1 MTTCSTWL
9 VVTVVFRVEVGEADR
24 LSPKIHPFLL
34 LLYHFIHTLYIY
46 ITKVYRYSVLVNIY
60 SISKK
65 FTHTYSSPSRFKRV
79 NK

>member
-1 MTTCSTWL
+1 MAQCTPDTWRIGGSFL
-9 VVTVVFRVEVGEADR
+9 
-24 LSPKIHPFLL
+24 LL

-65 FTHTYSSPSRFKRV
+65 FTHTYSSPSRFQRV